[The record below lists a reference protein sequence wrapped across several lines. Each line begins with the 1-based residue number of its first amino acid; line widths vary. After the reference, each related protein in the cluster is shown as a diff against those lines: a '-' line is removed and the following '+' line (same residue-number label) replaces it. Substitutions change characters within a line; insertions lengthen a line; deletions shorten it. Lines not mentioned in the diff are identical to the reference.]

1 MIKDGFENVFK
12 VADDLAY
19 DYVNDENRSDRF
31 PKAVRPGKQGK
42 AAKTKKASSLTQT
55 ESISETTNNKFEKYT
70 DGDLLRILKESRIE
84 KLKDAQNTLEEAMK
98 KDEEMQS
105 L

>member
-12 VADDLAY
+12 VADDIAY

-42 AAKTKKASSLTQT
+42 AATKTKKAASLTQT
-55 ESISETTNNKFEKYT
+55 ESISETISNKFEKYT

-98 KDEEMQS
+98 KDEEM
-105 L
+105 